1 MRTAW
6 RRDLLHSRP
15 HGLTADSHR
24 ACFLCRWSQVHL
36 SKRSHMRDQTVSA
49 MDAATWLGNGSKLL
63 PTCSSWA
70 IPLQSRGACVG
81 GSNGDGEVAACH

>member
-1 MRTAW
+1 
-6 RRDLLHSRP
+6 
-15 HGLTADSHR
+15 
-24 ACFLCRWSQVHL
+24 
-36 SKRSHMRDQTVSA
+36 MRDQTVSA

-63 PTCSSWA
+63 PTCISWA